1 MRKQKRRGS
10 HAVEFALIFPIFVT
24 FVFGGIDYFWYLLQ
38 KYQFTDAVTTGCRTG
53 AIAGSYPYIDAMDV
67 AADTIAVNIGNMGV
81 CDGVNLCSVSV
92 DASEGP
98 ADNVWMLECGA
109 ELMYQPIVGMV
120 PMPMLLSAES
130 IHPVEMPIEETGE
143 L

>member
-53 AIAGSYPYIDAMDV
+53 AIAGSYPYIDA
-67 AADTIAVNIGNMGV
+67 I
-81 CDGVNLCSVSV
+81 NLCSVSV

-120 PMPMLLSAES
+120 PMPMLLSAQS
-130 IHPVEMPIEETGE
+130 IHPVEMPVEETGE
-143 L
+143 I